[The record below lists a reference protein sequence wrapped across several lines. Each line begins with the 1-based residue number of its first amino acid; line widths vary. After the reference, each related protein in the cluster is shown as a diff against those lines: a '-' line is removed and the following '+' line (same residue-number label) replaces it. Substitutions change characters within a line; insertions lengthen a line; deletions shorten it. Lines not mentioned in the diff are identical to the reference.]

1 MKKLIGGILM
11 AIGILIA
18 GLSGLCSLVFIISG
32 LPSGEGAGLFTLV
45 LVLGGIP
52 FAIGVGLFLGGR
64 AIINAAKRDEES

>member
-18 GLSGLCSLVFIISG
+18 GLSGLCSLVFIIGGLSG
-32 LPSGEGAGLFTLV
+32 GGAELFTLV

-52 FAIGVGLFLGGR
+52 FAIGVGLTLGGK